1 MCDVLT
7 VEPLKDILEMYT
19 DKNSV
24 FMYYLEGDILDKI
37 SGTVFYEPHVDQ
49 LYIYDK
55 LICIDKST
63 LKIKHIGNIINYTN
77 NDITIKI
84 KNNYCLRIELEDYY
98 VFYKRKLKKHSKKD
112 FMISLLKIL

>member
-1 MCDVLT
+1 MCDVLN
-7 VEPLKDILEMYT
+7 VEPLKELLEMYT

-24 FMYYLEGDILDKI
+24 FLYYLDDEALNKI
-37 SGTVFYEPHVDQ
+37 SGSVFYEAHIDQ

-63 LKIKHIGNIINYTN
+63 LQIKHIGNIINYTN

-84 KNNYCLRIELEDYY
+84 KHNYCMRIDLEEYY
-98 VFYKRKLKKHSKKD
+98 VFYKRKLKKNSKKD